1 MICIKG
7 VQRKYLKPNRK
18 SRQSIEIN
26 SVKTNA
32 VRKKVII
39 FSATYCPTLPKYQRI
54 INKHWHILNINDI
67 FENQR
72 QIIGGNTIRH
82 NKKLLMVKQNANLC
96 NPCTKSQCLSC
107 QQIPSTTTFG
117 NTQTKKQFDLIY
129 IKVFCKSNYNIY
141 LQY

>member
-1 MICIKG
+1 MIYAKG

-18 SRQSIEIN
+18 SRQSREIS

-32 VRKKVII
+32 VRKKVIA
-39 FSATYCPTLPKYQRI
+39 FSATYCPTLTKYQRI

-72 QIIGGNTIRH
+72 QIIGGSTIRR
-82 NKKLLMVKQNANLC
+82 NKKLLKVKQNANLC
-96 NPCTKSQCLSC
+96 NPCTTSQCLSC
-107 QQIPSTTTFG
+107 QQIPSATTFG
-117 NTQTKKQFDLIY
+117 NTQTKEQFDLIY